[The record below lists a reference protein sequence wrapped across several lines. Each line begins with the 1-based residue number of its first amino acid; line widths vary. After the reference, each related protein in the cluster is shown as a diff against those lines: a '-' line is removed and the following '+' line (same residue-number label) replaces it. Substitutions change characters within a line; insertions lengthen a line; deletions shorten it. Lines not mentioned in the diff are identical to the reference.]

1 MLSKAGEAGGLND
14 SNAGD
19 HPISAPQGR
28 GDQESRDSASKKSGL
43 TTLCVNDSFAHYMVS
58 CLSKVSNRTNE
69 IIENVHMADCRYSP
83 SRASNDFQVCG
94 TCCCGRFT
102 QLVVQDIGH
111 WG

>member
-58 CLSKVSNRTNE
+58 
-69 IIENVHMADCRYSP
+69 